1 MNFLNEQAWLWLPLA
16 LMGAFI
22 AWLAYRKQ
30 SLMIGAWG
38 KATNAER
45 YSSQVGVRAF
55 VAKGALASLAL
66 VAGFVALARPAIESK
81 HVEFPAGSVDVVT
94 LFDVSRSMAAR
105 DCSGT
110 TRLNMARSILRDEI
124 IPSLDHNQLGVIAY
138 AGQATPVVYLTGELD
153 TVTWLASHELK
164 ISSAPGQG
172 STMGGAFD
180 LAFKYF
186 DHDSGPA
193 RRKMIVLLSDGGT
206 DDDSNLESIV
216 KGCRERNITLIVVG
230 LGTPHAALIP
240 MEELGEEDRRL
251 AMDQFY
257 KIEGKP
263 ALTSLDV
270 ATLNQLT
277 KAVGENATYLQISKP
292 GEFRFKPLASQM
304 SPKEKVGVKEIYF
317 YPCLAFLILISLTP
331 LVTARRMRLGT
342 KPLKPV
348 AKPAEAN

>member
-1 MNFLNEQAWLWLPLA
+1 MSFLNEQAWLWLPLA
-16 LMGAFI
+16 LMGAAI
-22 AWLAYRKQ
+22 AWLAFRKQ
-30 SLMIGAWG
+30 QSMIGAWG
-38 KATNAER
+38 AADNASR
-45 YSSQVGVRAF
+45 YSRKISGHAF
-55 VAKGALASLAL
+55 VAKGVLASLAL
-66 VAGFVALARPAIESK
+66 AAGFVTLARPAIESK

-110 TRLNMARSILRDEI
+110 TRLNMARTILRDEI
-124 IPSLDHNQLGVIAY
+124 IPSLDRNQLGVVSY

-172 STMGGAFD
+172 SDMGGAFD

-186 DHDSGPA
+186 DHDSDPT

-206 DDDSNLESIV
+206 DDDSNLEEIV

-240 MEELGEEDRRL
+240 VEELGEEDRRL

-270 ATLNQLT
+270 GTLSQLT
-277 KAVGENATYLQISKP
+277 QAVGENATFLQVSKP
-292 GEFRFKPLASQM
+292 GQFRFKPLASRM
-304 SPKEKVGVKEIYF
+304 SPKEKVGVKELYF
-317 YPCLAFLILISLTP
+317 YPCLVFLILISLTP
-331 LVTARRMRLGT
+331 LATAARRSGK
-342 KPLKPV
+342 KPQTPS
-348 AKPAEAN
+348 